1 MTEFLTTNI
10 YLQILLAFGLGIL
23 ASCINQLCFKPGK
36 SLLLSSLLLP
46 PVVCVALLA
55 VNGSIGTSIAVLGVF
70 GLVRFRSLPGK
81 SSDMVCIL
89 FAMVMGLLAASGSIW
104 TTVLVALMLSAL
116 IVLGTFILNR
126 RPEEMEIHIVVPEDD
141 PAENEYRKLLARYG
155 KNVRLDKMKT
165 AGMGTLYELT
175 YRFVPHTVND
185 NSQMLE
191 EIRSRNGNLSV
202 TLFRASS
209 AESF

>member
-1 MTEFLTTNI
+1 M
-10 YLQILLAFGLGIL
+10 
-23 ASCINQLCFKPGK
+23 
-36 SLLLSSLLLP
+36 
-46 PVVCVALLA
+46 
-55 VNGSIGTSIAVLGVF
+55 NGSIGTSIAVLGVF

-81 SSDMVCIL
+81 SSDMVCVL

-104 TTVLVALMLSAL
+104 TTILVAFMLSAL
-116 IVLGTFILNR
+116 IVLGTFVLNR

-141 PAENEYRKLLARYG
+141 PAEDEYRKLLEHYG

-175 YRFVPHTVND
+175 YRFIPYTQND
-185 NSQMLE
+185 NSHMLE
-191 EIRSRNGNLSV
+191 DIRSRNGNLSI
-202 TLFRASS
+202 TLVRTSS